1 MSRLAYTVILTLAMP
16 VLILRLLWRSL
27 RMPAYRA
34 RIGERF
40 ALHAPQFAS
49 GLRADARD
57 RLIWIHA
64 VSVGEVA
71 AAEPLINALLKEY
84 PDLCIV
90 LTTMTP
96 TGAQRAES
104 VLGQR
109 VSHCYVPYDLPF
121 LLGRFIRALKPD
133 LVVLMETEL
142 WPNLIH
148 ACHRRD
154 IPLLLANGRLSAKS
168 AQNYRRI
175 ARVAR
180 QMLSSLNRIG
190 AQSQDDADR
199 FVFLG
204 AGEHRVLVTGSLK
217 FQLANGAATESGA
230 PIFAALKA
238 ATRPIIIAASTREG
252 EEAKVLDGLSSV
264 WQSRPDVLLLL
275 VPRHPQRFDEV
286 AKLCVSRNLKV
297 QRRSEFQESDSQ
309 KNGRGL
315 AADVQV
321 LLGDS
326 MGEMPDYY
334 RCADIA
340 FVGGSLVDTGCQN
353 VLEPAALAIPVI
365 TGPSQYNFAAIC
377 RQLEDAGALHTV
389 DDEQTL
395 ARYCLELLDAPDQ
408 RAAMGSAGKALVD
421 ANQQALPAHL
431 SLVAQLLV

>member
-49 GLRADARD
+49 ELRADARAK
-57 RLIWIHA
+57 LIWIHA

-71 AAEPLINALLKEY
+71 AAEPLIKALLQEY

-96 TGAQRAES
+96 TGSQRAES
-104 VLGQR
+104 LLGQR

-121 LLGRFIRALKPD
+121 LLSRFIRALRPD

-175 ARVAR
+175 AGVAR

-204 AGEHRVLVTGSLK
+204 AGEHRVMVTGSLK
-217 FQLANGAATESGA
+217 FQLANGAAAESDA

-238 ATRPIIIAASTREG
+238 AARPIVIAASTREG
-252 EEAKVLDGLSSV
+252 EEGKVLDGLLSV
-264 WQSRPDVLLLL
+264 WQSRPEVLLLL

-297 QRRSEFQESDSQ
+297 QRRSEFQE
-309 KNGRGL
+309 NERGL
-315 AADVQV
+315 AADIQV

-377 RQLEDAGALHTV
+377 RQLEEAGALHTV
-389 DDEQTL
+389 DDEQAL
-395 ARYCLELLDAPDQ
+395 ARHCLELLDDPDQ